1 MSKIILITG
10 ASSGFGKAIAE
21 KFAAGGWNLILTAR
35 RKEKLEAVATAIEQ
49 KYKVKTLSLIFDVQ
63 NKEAVFQQIGSLPT
77 EWQAIDLLVNNAG
90 LALGR
95 DSFENANIEDWETM
109 IDTNVKGLLYTSKAT
124 LPYLIKNQGH
134 IINIGSTAG
143 KEVYKDGNVYCAT
156 KHAVDAISKAQ
167 RIDLLVNNAGLALGR
182 DSFENANIEDWE
194 TMIDTNVKGLLYTS
208 KASLPYLIKNQGHI
222 INIGSTAA
230 KEVYKDGNVYCAT
243 KHAVDAISKAQRI
256 DLLQYK
262 IKVTAIHPG
271 AVETDFSLI
280 RFKGDAA
287 KAAAVYAGY
296 EPLKAEDIADTTWY
310 VANVPK
316 HVCINDLVMT
326 CVAQGNSFT
335 IQKDA

>member
-21 KFAAGGWNLILTAR
+21 KFAAGGWNIILTAR
-35 RKEKLEAVATAIEQ
+35 RREKLNAVASALEE
-49 KYKVKTLSLIFDVQ
+49 KFKVKTLCLIFDVQ
-63 NKEAVFQQIGSLPT
+63 NKEKVFEQINHLPQ
-77 EWQAIDLLVNNAG
+77 EWQAIDVLVNNAG

-95 DSFENANIEDWETM
+95 DSFENAHMEDWETM

-167 RIDLLVNNAGLALGR
+167 RIDLL
-182 DSFENANIEDWE
+182 
-194 TMIDTNVKGLLYTS
+194 
-208 KASLPYLIKNQGHI
+208 P
-222 INIGSTAA
+222 
-230 KEVYKDGNVYCAT
+230 
-243 KHAVDAISKAQRI
+243 
-256 DLLQYK
+256 YK

-271 AVETDFSLI
+271 AVETDFSLV
-280 RFKGDAA
+280 RFKGDAT

-296 EPLKAEDIADTTWY
+296 EPLKAEDIADTVWY
-310 VANVPK
+310 AANVSK
-316 HVCINDLVMT
+316 HICINDIVMT
-326 CVAQGNSFT
+326 CVAQANSMYLH
-335 IQKDA
+335 KDA